1 MLKLLKLGRSSVAAK
16 WNILALMFIIVVVC
30 LEPAIAVEAP
40 KASAQDD
47 RGIGER
53 LGEAAQNMEK
63 KIDEA
68 VTELVKKFE
77 EQRAGERLR
86 EKMKNA
92 ATKTG
97 EELERVGKEIRDK
110 FSN

>member
-1 MLKLLKLGRSSVAAK
+1 MLKLLKFGRSSVAAK
-16 WNILALMFIIVVVC
+16 WNILALMFIIVVVY
-30 LEPAIAVEAP
+30 LEPAIAAEAP

-77 EQRAGERLR
+77 EQRLR

-97 EELERVGKEIRDK
+97 EELERLGKEIRDK

>member
-1 MLKLLKLGRSSVAAK
+1 
-16 WNILALMFIIVVVC
+16 
-30 LEPAIAVEAP
+30 
-40 KASAQDD
+40 
-47 RGIGER
+47 
-53 LGEAAQNMEK
+53 MEK

>member
-1 MLKLLKLGRSSVAAK
+1 MLKLLKFGRSSVAAK
-16 WNILALMFIIVVVC
+16 WNILALMFIMVLVC
-30 LEPAIAVEAP
+30 FEPAVAAEAP
-40 KASAQDD
+40 KASARED
-47 RGIGER
+47 RGIGDR
-53 LGEAAQNMEK
+53 LGEAAQNMGK
-63 KIDEA
+63 KIDHA

-77 EQRAGERLR
+77 EQRVGERLR

-97 EELERVGKEIRDK
+97 EELERVGKEIKDK